1 MAVSTIQA
9 PFPGTFYRGAVPGGG
24 YFMIGT
30 VISADTDLTGQLQPH
45 QPARFKAV
53 DMTRAMEASKANE
66 LQLKKA
72 AAHWLDVKWSSVRP

>member
-9 PFPGTFYRGAVPGGG
+9 PFPGTFYWDAVPGGG
-24 YFMIGT
+24 YFMIGR
-30 VISADTDLTGQLQPH
+30 VISADTDLTGQLRPH

-66 LQLKKA
+66 LQLKKS
-72 AAHWLDVKWSSVRP
+72 AAHWLDVK

>member
-1 MAVSTIQA
+1 MAVSTVQA
-9 PFPGTFYRGAVPGGG
+9 PSPERSTR
-24 YFMIGT
+24 T
-30 VISADTDLTGQLQPH
+30 ISADTDLTGQLQPH

-72 AAHWLDVKWSSVRP
+72 AAHWLDVK